1 MNELNILMRVDYD
14 FSPLMLVGDQK
25 AVRTAIMDWAEAGLT
40 VRVVRGRKMGSLT
53 ELFDEFS
60 AALQFPLYFG
70 ENEDAFDECIAD
82 LEALPSR
89 EGYVVTITE
98 PDLVLAEADQASL
111 PWFAR
116 SLASAAE
123 GWGRPVELGE
133 WWDRPAVP
141 FHVVLAGAPESI
153 ALAESRWSS
162 AGAKPVSF

>member
-1 MNELNILMRVDYD
+1 MNKLNVLLQVASD

-25 AVRTAIMDWAEAGLT
+25 AVRSAIMDWTEAGLT
-40 VRVVRGRKMGSLT
+40 VRVVRGRKMSNLA

-82 LEALPSR
+82 LESLPVG

-98 PDLVLAEADQASL
+98 PDLLLAEADPASL
-111 PWFAR
+111 LWFAR
-116 SLASAAE
+116 SLASAARE
-123 GWGRPVELGE
+123 WGRPVELGE

-141 FHVVLAGAPESI
+141 FHVVLAGTQESVGV
-153 ALAESRWSS
+153 AEQRWSN